1 LNQNSRASN
10 FVSWKK
16 SIELICATSNQ
27 GIKNLYLIF
36 QLPSR
41 HVYLLES
48 QISQSR
54 FIEILSDII
63 NRQLVEGG
71 SNLALYG
78 VSWNTFSMHIAY
90 SVDLGNALSGHG
102 QFQLNKK
109 FI

>member
-1 LNQNSRASN
+1 LNQNSHAPN

-16 SIELICATSNQ
+16 SVGLICATSNQ

-36 QLPSR
+36 QLPRR

-54 FIEILSDII
+54 IIETLNDII
-63 NRQLVEGG
+63 NRELIEGG

-78 VSWNTFSMHIAY
+78 IWNIVLWIFNMHNAY
-90 SVDLGNALSGHG
+90 SDDTGNALSEHG
-102 QFQLNKK
+102 QFQL
-109 FI
+109 